1 MLLSTPRLV
10 VAGLAGDSGKTLVT
24 LGLARAFTTRG
35 LRVAPFKKGP
45 DYIDAAWLGS
55 AARAP
60 GRNLDTF
67 LMPSEALGLAL
78 VRGMPADLV
87 LIEGNRGLYDGFDAG
102 GSHSTAELAKRSAAP
117 VVLVVDVTKMTR
129 TAAALVQGCT
139 TLDPDVNV
147 AAVVLNRV
155 GTERHETIVREAI
168 RRISGPPVLG
178 AIPRISDE
186 PLPGRHMGLVTTVEH
201 PQRDDT
207 LERVAQRIEAH
218 TNLDALLEV
227 ARSAPEVTFPEPP
240 ARHPGTPVRIGVF
253 RDEALSFYYHEN
265 LEALEEA
272 GATLVF
278 VSPLADR
285 ELPEVDALYFGGGFP
300 EVHVDRLASNGP
312 IREAVRTAAADGMP
326 VYAECGGLMF
336 LARELIVDG
345 VSRPM
350 AGVLDLVVE
359 HKAMPQGHGYVEA
372 EVDRPNPFFAPGT
385 RLRGHEFHYSRVVS
399 GNDSGATTLRLDRGR
414 GVGSGRDGLVKDRVW
429 ASYLHLH
436 ALGAPAWA
444 TSFAALAR
452 IYHRERVDASRGS
465 AHLPGEAPSVRGTG
479 GARDDENGN
488 EPEQGGPGV
497 AAAGA

>member
-24 LGLARAFTTRG
+24 LGLARVLTARR

-67 LMPSEALGLAL
+67 LMSTAALGGALA
-78 VRGMPADLV
+78 RGVPADLV
-87 LIEGNRGLYDGFDAG
+87 LIEGNRGLYDGLDAG
-102 GSHSTAELAKRSAAP
+102 GSHSTAELAKLLAAP
-117 VVLVVDVTKMTR
+117 VILVVDVTKMTR
-129 TAAALVQGCT
+129 TTAALVQGCT

-155 GTERHETIVREAI
+155 GTKRHETVVREAI

-178 AIPRISDE
+178 AIPRISDD
-186 PLPGRHMGLVTTVEH
+186 PLPGRHLGLVTAAEH
-201 PQRDDT
+201 PRRDDT
-207 LERVAQRIEAH
+207 VERVAELIETH
-218 TNLDALLEV
+218 MDIDALLEV
-227 ARSAPEVTFPEPP
+227 ARSAPEVTFPEPSLC
-240 ARHPGTPVRIGVF
+240 RPGAPVRIGVF
-253 RDEALSFYYHEN
+253 RDEALSFYYPEN

-278 VSPLADR
+278 ISPLADR
-285 ELPEVDALYFGGGFP
+285 ALPEVDALYFGGGFP
-300 EVHVDRLASNGP
+300 EVHVDRLANNGH
-312 IREAVRTAAADGMP
+312 IREAVRSAAADGMP

-350 AGVLDLVVE
+350 TGVLDLVVE
-359 HKAMPQGHGYVEA
+359 QKARPQGHGYVEA
-372 EVDRPNPFFAPGT
+372 EVDRSNPFFASGT
-385 RLRGHEFHYSRVVS
+385 RLRGHEFHYSRVIAGS
-399 GNDSGATTLRLDRGR
+399 DSGATTLRLDRGR
-414 GVGSGRDGLVKDRVW
+414 GVGSGRDGIAKDRVW

-436 ALGAPAWA
+436 ALGTPEWA
-444 TSFAALAR
+444 TSFAAVAR
-452 IYHRERVDASRGS
+452 IYQRERPEPVEGPVKEPGSVDGGDGPSTSSGRSTLKAST
-465 AHLPGEAPSVRGTG
+465 A
-479 GARDDENGN
+479 
-488 EPEQGGPGV
+488 
-497 AAAGA
+497 